1 MSHAVGRLRTP
12 ETPDFWE
19 ISPSVRSDRHL
30 LLRGGVLTD
39 LLSTLRMLAWG
50 LGLWFVVSVVSAVVI
65 SLLFRA
71 RARANDLLA
80 LDERRQAF
88 IEAATSDA
96 TIRS

>member
-1 MSHAVGRLRTP
+1 MSHAVGRLHTP
-12 ETPDFWE
+12 EPPDFWE
-19 ISPSVRSDRHL
+19 FSPSARSDRRL
-30 LLRGGVLTD
+30 LPRGGVLTD

-88 IEAATSDA
+88 LEAATSES